1 MSLELGGHPA
11 DTTSMEMTLTL
22 TCPRCGAEFASA
34 LQMDAP
40 TWTKIRL
47 DGNIERCSNCGYS
60 KRYQKADY
68 FFA

>member
-1 MSLELGGHPA
+1 
-11 DTTSMEMTLTL
+11 MEMTLTL

-34 LQMDAP
+34 IQMDAP
-40 TWTKIRL
+40 TWAKIRL
-47 DGNIERCSNCGYS
+47 DSNIERCSNCGYS